1 MAENKQRT
9 ERGKIPHIKTISREA
24 INRIKQTSNNPNHLS
39 GLKSGFD
46 DLDKITHGWQ
56 SGDLVVISARPSM
69 GKTAFILSMALN
81 MAKENIPVGIFSIEQ
96 TFSQLTNRLISN
108 CCEIPMEKLA
118 TGTLLNYEWEQ
129 LDYKIKDLQDLSLYI
144 NCPAR
149 LSIESLSNDARKLV
163 KEYGVKAI
171 FVDYLQ
177 LLTVSEK
184 YPDRYNEVNHIT
196 RELKALAKELD
207 ITFFAIS
214 QMNRENEKRQGAE
227 GKRPQLTDL
236 RDSGTICEDA
246 DIVYFIHRPE
256 YYKILEDD
264 KGNDLR
270 GLAEIIIAKHRNG
283 DMGDVLLRFKR
294 DFCRFENFDYQYN
307 TNYFRDLQNLN
318 KDNKASENNFVPF

>member
-1 MAENKQRT
+1 M
-9 ERGKIPHIKTISREA
+9 
-24 INRIKQTSNNPNHLS
+24 
-39 GLKSGFD
+39 
-46 DLDKITHGWQ
+46 
-56 SGDLVVISARPSM
+56 
-69 GKTAFILSMALN
+69 
-81 MAKENIPVGIFSIEQ
+81 
-96 TFSQLTNRLISN
+96 
-108 CCEIPMEKLA
+108 
-118 TGTLLNYEWEQ
+118 
-129 LDYKIKDLQDLSLYI
+129 
-144 NCPAR
+144 
-149 LSIESLSNDARKLV
+149 
-163 KEYGVKAI
+163 
-171 FVDYLQ
+171 
-177 LLTVSEK
+177 
-184 YPDRYNEVNHIT
+184 
-196 RELKALAKELD
+196 KALAKELD

-246 DIVYFIHRPE
+246 DIVYFIHRLE

-283 DMGDVLLRFKR
+283 DIGDVLLRFKR